1 MLELVKGFGTSVSY
15 GIRSKIIIIFVLY
28 AMVLLTS
35 LEVNESHSRVESS
48 FSNLIL

>member
-15 GIRSKIIIIFVLY
+15 GVRSKIIIIFVLY

-35 LEVNESHSRVESS
+35 FEVTKVTQE
-48 FSNLIL
+48 